1 MIARSYGIQIK
12 YSSHYKK
19 VKGYYAN
26 ILGNRFIVLNSRLDE
41 AIQKLVVAHE
51 LGHALLHSDIEIGFI
66 RENTMMNTAVYERQ
80 ANEFAAELLIDKTD
94 LDLALRE
101 GMNLE
106 QVSKML
112 NVSEELVSYS
122 TKLRELSEK

>member
-1 MIARSYGIQIK
+1 M
-12 YSSHYKK
+12 
-19 VKGYYAN
+19 
-26 ILGNRFIVLNSRLDE
+26 DE